1 MFFVRTPVAP
11 PPAPPAPAAALPLS
25 ARLKLIDPLD
35 WLMLALAVL
44 SVGMLAYDAWGGPGE
59 AWRARIVFADG
70 VICAIFALEFGLRWS
85 RERFSRDYL
94 LRNWYEVLGMIPVA
108 HPALRSFRLLR
119 FVRVVVLLSRLGR
132 AADRAL
138 GDEFTYRLVNR
149 VQDGVVDAIGGAVTL
164 YVLDEVSRVLSRGT
178 YTRNI
183 AAALA
188 ENRTD
193 LENMIVEKVEQDP
206 RSKRLLRLPFY
217 DDLVRAVTRATLDV
231 ATGILNDPRTDEL
244 VADMLRE
251 NLGQIREAVRQDEA
265 ARGHLKRGTDGRDI
279 TRHRT

>member
-1 MFFVRTPVAP
+1 MPTPPATP
-11 PPAPPAPAAALPLS
+11 PPLA
-25 ARLKLIDPLD
+25 ARLKRVDPLD
-35 WLMLALAVL
+35 WIMLALAVL
-44 SVGMLAYDAWGGPGE
+44 SVGMLAYDAWGGPDPV
-59 AWRARIVFADG
+59 WRGRIIFADG
-70 VICAIFALEFGLRWS
+70 VICAVFALEFGLRWS

-108 HPALRSFRLLR
+108 HPALRGFRLLR
-119 FVRVVVLLSRLGR
+119 FVRIVVLLSRLGR

-138 GDEFTYRLVNR
+138 GDEFTYRLLNK

-164 YVLDEVSRVLSRGT
+164 YVLDEVARVLSRGT

-188 ENRTD
+188 ENRAA
-193 LENMIVEKVEQDP
+193 LEDMIVEKVEQDP
-206 RSKRLLRLPFY
+206 RSRRLLRLPFY

-251 NLGQIREAVRQDEA
+251 NLEQIREAVRQDEA
-265 ARGHLKRGTDGRDI
+265 AKGRLRGEPPGTPLS
-279 TRHRT
+279 

>member
-1 MFFVRTPVAP
+1 MRSRQTPPPPTPLP
-11 PPAPPAPAAALPLS
+11 PPAVPLA
-25 ARLKLIDPLD
+25 ARLARIDPLD
-35 WLMLALAVL
+35 WVMLALAVL
-44 SVGMLAYDAWGGPGE
+44 SVGMLAYEAWGGPAE
-59 AWRARIVFADG
+59 AWRARIIFADG

-85 RERFSRDYL
+85 REGFSRDYL

-108 HPALRSFRLLR
+108 HPALRGFRLLR
-119 FVRVVVLLSRLGR
+119 FVRIAVLLSRLGR

-164 YVLDEVSRVLSRGT
+164 YVLDEVARVLSRGT

-188 ENRTD
+188 ENRAA
-193 LENMIVEKVEQDP
+193 LEDMIVEKVEQDP
-206 RSKRLLRLPFY
+206 RSKRLARLPFF

-231 ATGILNDPRTDEL
+231 ATGILQDPRTDEL

-251 NLGQIREAVRQDEA
+251 NLEQIREAVRQDEA
-265 ARGHLKRGTDGRDI
+265 ARGHLRRPAGRP
-279 TRHRT
+279 TV

>member
-1 MFFVRTPVAP
+1 MAP
-11 PPAPPAPAAALPLS
+11 PLA
-25 ARLKLIDPLD
+25 ARLKQIDPLD
-35 WLMLALAVL
+35 WVMLALAVL
-44 SVGMLAYDAWGGPGE
+44 SVAMLAYDAWGGPDP
-59 AWRARIVFADG
+59 AWRARIIFADG

-119 FVRVVVLLSRLGR
+119 LVRIVVLLSRLGR

-138 GDEFTYRLVNR
+138 GDEFTYRLVNK

-164 YVLDEVSRVLSRGT
+164 YVLDEVSRVLARGT

-188 ENRTD
+188 ENRAD
-193 LENMIVEKVEQDP
+193 LENMIVEKVAQDP
-206 RSKRLLRLPFY
+206 RSKRLARLPFY
-217 DDLVRAVTRATLDV
+217 DDIVRAVTRAMLDV
-231 ATGILNDPRTDEL
+231 ATGVLNDPRTDEL

-251 NLGQIREAVRQDEA
+251 NLDQIREAVRQDEA
-265 ARGHLKRGTDGRDI
+265 ARGHLRGGSGGPPGGSLVG
-279 TRHRT
+279 

>member
-1 MFFVRTPVAP
+1 MRPRSTPP
-11 PPAPPAPAAALPLS
+11 PPPQPPAPPPLV

-35 WLMLALAVL
+35 WVMLALAVL
-44 SVGMLAYDAWGGPGE
+44 SVGMLAYDAWGAPAE
-59 AWRARIVFADG
+59 TWRARIIFADG
-70 VICAIFALEFGLRWS
+70 VICAIFALEFGVRWS

-94 LRNWYEVLGMIPVA
+94 VRNWYEVLGMIPVA

-119 FVRVVVLLSRLGR
+119 LVRIVVLLSRLGR

-138 GDEFTYRLVNR
+138 GDEFTYRLVNK

-188 ENRTD
+188 ENRSD

-206 RSKRLLRLPFY
+206 RSRQLRRLPFY
-217 DDLVRAVTRATLDV
+217 DDLVRAVTRAMLDV
-231 ATGILNDPRTDEL
+231 ATGILQDPRTDEL

-251 NLGQIREAVRQDEA
+251 NLEQIREAVRQDEA
-265 ARGHLKRGTDGRDI
+265 ARGHLKRG
-279 TRHRT
+279 